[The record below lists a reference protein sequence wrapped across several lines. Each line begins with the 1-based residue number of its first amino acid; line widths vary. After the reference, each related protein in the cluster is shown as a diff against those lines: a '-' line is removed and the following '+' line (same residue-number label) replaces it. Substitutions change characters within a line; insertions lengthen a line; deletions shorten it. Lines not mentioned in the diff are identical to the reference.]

1 MKKLKEIIS
10 INEGDDGLE
19 KYWQDIL
26 DISIIRKAKMVDGVC
41 PHCTEHT
48 LLISVV
54 NDYFRCLNCG
64 GDIEQKVNGK
74 ISYLPVDLATEET
87 KEDGKEI

>member
-1 MKKLKEIIS
+1 MSKDNLFA
-10 INEGDDGLE
+10 D
-19 KYWQDIL
+19 
-26 DISIIRKAKMVDGVC
+26 IIRKAKMVDGVC

-74 ISYLPVDLATEET
+74 ISYLPIDLSTEEMR
-87 KEDGKEI
+87 EDGKEI

>member
-1 MKKLKEIIS
+1 MSKNDLFAE
-10 INEGDDGLE
+10 
-19 KYWQDIL
+19 
-26 DISIIRKAKMVDGVC
+26 IIRKAKMVDGVC

-74 ISYLPVDLATEET
+74 ISYLPVDLATEE
-87 KEDGKEI
+87 DGKEI

>member
-1 MKKLKEIIS
+1 MSKNDLFA
-10 INEGDDGLE
+10 D
-19 KYWQDIL
+19 
-26 DISIIRKAKMVDGVC
+26 IIRKAKMVDGVC

-74 ISYLPVDLATEET
+74 INYLPIDLATVET

>member
-1 MKKLKEIIS
+1 MSKNDLFAE
-10 INEGDDGLE
+10 
-19 KYWQDIL
+19 
-26 DISIIRKAKMVDGVC
+26 IIRKAKMVDGVC

-74 ISYLPVDLATEET
+74 ISYLPVDLATEEDC
-87 KEDGKEI
+87 KKI

>member
-1 MKKLKEIIS
+1 MSKNNLFA
-10 INEGDDGLE
+10 D
-19 KYWQDIL
+19 
-26 DISIIRKAKMVDGVC
+26 IIRKAKMVDGVC

-64 GDIEQKVNGK
+64 GDIEQKVNVK

>member
-1 MKKLKEIIS
+1 MSKNDLFAE
-10 INEGDDGLE
+10 
-19 KYWQDIL
+19 
-26 DISIIRKAKMVDGVC
+26 IIRKARMVDGVC

-64 GDIEQKVNGK
+64 GDTEQKVNRK

>member
-1 MKKLKEIIS
+1 MSKNDLFA
-10 INEGDDGLE
+10 D
-19 KYWQDIL
+19 
-26 DISIIRKAKMVDGVC
+26 IIRKAKMVDGVC

-74 ISYLPVDLATEET
+74 ISYLPIDLAVEEV
-87 KEDGKEI
+87 KNGKEI

>member
-1 MKKLKEIIS
+1 MSKNDLFAE
-10 INEGDDGLE
+10 
-19 KYWQDIL
+19 
-26 DISIIRKAKMVDGVC
+26 IIRKARMVDGVC

-74 ISYLPVDLATEET
+74 ISYLPVDLATEE
-87 KEDGKEI
+87 DGKEI

>member
-1 MKKLKEIIS
+1 MSKNDLFAE
-10 INEGDDGLE
+10 
-19 KYWQDIL
+19 
-26 DISIIRKAKMVDGVC
+26 IIRKAKMVDGVC

-74 ISYLPVDLATEET
+74 ICYLPVDLATEET
-87 KEDGKEI
+87 K